1 MFHGVRTFKEVI
13 KVKQV
18 FPDAAVVKN
27 LPAMQ
32 EMWVRSLGWEDA
44 LEEKRATHSCISCLE
59 NFRDRGAWLASPPA
73 PCSPYSCKESDMT
86 EHTHTHKVKLG
97 QKGEIQIPIGLVTF

>member
-32 EMWVRSLGWEDA
+32 EDVGSLSG
-44 LEEKRATHSCISCLE
+44 LGRCPGGEKGNPFLYILPGKFHG
-59 NFRDRGAWLASPPA
+59 RGSLA
-73 PCSPYSCKESDMT
+73 
-86 EHTHTHKVKLG
+86 G
-97 QKGEIQIPIGLVTF
+97 